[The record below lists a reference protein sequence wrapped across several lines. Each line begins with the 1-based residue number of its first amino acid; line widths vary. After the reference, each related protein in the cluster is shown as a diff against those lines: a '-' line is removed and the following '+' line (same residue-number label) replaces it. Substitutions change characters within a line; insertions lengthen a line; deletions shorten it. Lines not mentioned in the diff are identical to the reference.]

1 MAKKKKKPVRKAGK
15 KRAAPKK
22 RTRKIAPKAVKR
34 APKTAPVK
42 KSPFRKQQ
50 LKTIRQELIK
60 EREQLLEQL
69 TSIKGENL
77 SKSQKDS
84 SGDLSGYTLHMADMA
99 TDLYNREFSLEL
111 AEGER
116 ERLINLEE
124 ALKRIEEG
132 SYGRCD
138 SCGGAIPKQRLKVLP
153 QAKYCIKCQEKN
165 EKPGEK

>member
-1 MAKKKKKPVRKAGK
+1 MANKKKKPVRKAV
-15 KRAAPKK
+15 
-22 RTRKIAPKAVKR
+22 RK
-34 APKTAPVK
+34 KTAPRKIKRTGPKAGKTVPK
-42 KSPFRKQQ
+42 PAPAKRSPLGKQQ
-50 LKTIRQELIK
+50 LNAIKKELIK
-60 EREQLLEQL
+60 ERELLLEQI

-116 ERLINLEE
+116 ERLLILEE

-138 SCGGAIPKQRLKVLP
+138 SCGGVIPRQRIKVLP
-153 QAKYCIKCQEKN
+153 QAKYCIRCQEKQ
-165 EKPGEK
+165 EKPGTK